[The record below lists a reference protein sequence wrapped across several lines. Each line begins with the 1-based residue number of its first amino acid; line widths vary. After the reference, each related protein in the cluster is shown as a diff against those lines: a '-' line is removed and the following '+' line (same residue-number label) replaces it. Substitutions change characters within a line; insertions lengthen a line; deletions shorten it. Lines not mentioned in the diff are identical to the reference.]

1 MFYNEKQSNWAGLLL
16 LAEFA
21 YNNAKYST
29 TGISPFYACYGFYP
43 RLEYE
48 VEADNSSSILAASER
63 IKRVSLEREALA
75 KRWEH
80 AAEA

>member
-1 MFYNEKQSNWAGLLL
+1 L

-29 TGISPFYACYGFYP
+29 TGISPFYTYYRFYP

-48 VEADNSSSILAASER
+48 VKADNSSSIPAALER
-63 IKRVSLEREALA
+63 IKRISLKRKALA
-75 KRWEH
+75 KH
-80 AAEA
+80 

>member
-1 MFYNEKQSNWAGLLL
+1 MM
-16 LAEFA
+16 
-21 YNNAKYST
+21 
-29 TGISPFYACYGFYP
+29 GISPFYAYYGFYP

-48 VEADNSSSILAASER
+48 VEADDSSSVLAALER
-63 IKRVSLEREALA
+63 IKRISLERKALA

>member
-1 MFYNEKQSNWAGLLL
+1 M
-16 LAEFA
+16 
-21 YNNAKYST
+21 
-29 TGISPFYACYGFYP
+29 GISPFYACYRFHP

-48 VEADNSSSILAASER
+48 VEADDSSSVLAALER
-63 IKRVSLEREALA
+63 IKRISLKREALV